1 VPEKNLAH
9 NFQDIYWIT
18 IISLLKIGIPWE
30 LIISAS
36 DDDMQHILATVQA
49 LGDYEQEVQERA
61 ANQQQNRMM

>member
-18 IISLLKIGIPWE
+18 IISLLKMGIPWE

-49 LGDYEQEVQERA
+49 LTDYEQELQDRA
-61 ANQQQNRMM
+61 NNQQQNRMT